1 MPRVIGVVTVAR
13 SDWGHLVPV
22 LEALRAAPDV
32 TLRLLVGGAHLSPRF
47 GSTVAAIEAAGWPI
61 AARVEMLEA
70 GDAPRDLAV
79 AAARGVA
86 GFADVFAREC
96 LDLLVLLGDRLE
108 MLAAATAALPFA
120 LPVAHI
126 HGGEI
131 TEGAID
137 EQARHAITKL
147 AHLHFAAAEP
157 YARRI
162 LQMGE
167 EPWRVHCVGAPGLD
181 RLAARAI
188 LPRAEIAA
196 RLGLA
201 LRRPTLLVTFH
212 PVTLEHA
219 DTARQVDELAAA
231 LAAVD
236 GDVVISYPGADT
248 AHRAIVER
256 WTALASSRPGT
267 RLAASLGEDVYA
279 SLLREADVMVG
290 NSSSGIIEAG
300 SFALPV
306 VNVGTRQQGRLR
318 GPNVVDVGHRR
329 DEIAAGLARALAP
342 AFRRGLAG
350 MRNPYG
356 DGAAAPRITEVLRKV
371 ELGPRL
377 VRKRFVDS

>member
-1 MPRVIGVVTVAR
+1 MAVT
-13 SDWGHLVPV
+13 
-22 LEALRAAPDV
+22 
-32 TLRLLVGGAHLSPRF
+32 
-47 GSTVAAIEAAGWPI
+47 
-61 AARVEMLEA
+61 
-70 GDAPRDLAV
+70 
-79 AAARGVA
+79 AARGVA
-86 GFADVFAREC
+86 GFADVFARER

-120 LPVAHI
+120 LPVVHI

-181 RLAARAI
+181 RLAALAT
-188 LPRAEIAA
+188 LPRAEVAA

-201 LRRPTLLVTFH
+201 LRRPTLLVSFH

-329 DEIAAGLARALAP
+329 DEIAAGLARALRPRRSGAGSPGCAIPTATAP
-342 AFRRGLAG
+342 PRPGSPRSSERSSWGRDSSASASWIRERRRGASRGPVLGWSRCA
-350 MRNPYG
+350 RL
-356 DGAAAPRITEVLRKV
+356 PRFR
-371 ELGPRL
+371 P
-377 VRKRFVDS
+377 